1 MIKTAVVGV
10 GSFGQQHARVL
21 SALSDS
27 ELVAVVDANAERG
40 AEIAELFDCE
50 ALTDITALAGKVDA
64 ASVAVPTALHR
75 DIGVSLLENGID
87 VLVEKPI
94 APDLASAD
102 RLVEAAASNGRILQ
116 VGHLERF
123 NPAVEAARD
132 AATLPLFFEVHRM
145 SQFSPRSLDVDVV
158 LDLMIH
164 DLDIVLNMVNS
175 RLSRLEAAGIAVL
188 SVSLDVDVVLD
199 LMIHDLDIVLNMVN
213 SRLSRLEAA
222 GIAVLSVKPDIAS
235 VRLVFENGCVANL
248 SASRVSVEKIRK
260 LRFFQ
265 PRQYVSVD
273 YTRQDGMVYEVSESR
288 QIGCHPL
295 KTEKGEPL
303 VRQIESFLDCV
314 QNRTPP
320 RVSGADGREVL
331 ALALTIVEEMERH
344 SGIVA
349 ETLRS
354 QDK

>member
-188 SVSLDVDVVLD
+188 SV
-199 LMIHDLDIVLNMVN
+199 
-213 SRLSRLEAA
+213 
-222 GIAVLSVKPDIAS
+222 KPDIAS

>member
-21 SALSDS
+21 SSLPDS
-27 ELVAVVDANAERG
+27 ELVAVVDANAERA
-40 AEIAELFDCE
+40 AEIAERFDCE
-50 ALTDITALAGKVDA
+50 ALTDITALAGKIDA

-75 DIGVSLLENGID
+75 DVGVSLLENGID
-87 VLVEKPI
+87 VLIEKPI

-102 RLVEAAASNGRILQ
+102 RLLEAAASNGRILQ

-164 DLDIVLNMVNS
+164 DLDIVLNMVDS
-175 RLSRLEAAGIAVL
+175 PLSRIEAT
-188 SVSLDVDVVLD
+188 
-199 LMIHDLDIVLNMVN
+199 
-213 SRLSRLEAA
+213 

-273 YTRQDGMVYEVSESR
+273 YTRRDGMVYEVSESR
-288 QIGCHPL
+288 QIGVHPL

-320 RVSGADGREVL
+320 RISGADGREVL

-349 ETLRS
+349 ETLRT
-354 QDK
+354 QNK

>member
-164 DLDIVLNMVNS
+164 DLDIVLNLVNS
-175 RLSRLEAAGIAVL
+175 RLSRLEAT
-188 SVSLDVDVVLD
+188 
-199 LMIHDLDIVLNMVN
+199 
-213 SRLSRLEAA
+213 

>member
-10 GSFGQQHARVL
+10 GSFGEQHARVL
-21 SALSDS
+21 SSLPDS
-27 ELVAVVDANAERG
+27 ELVAAVDANAGRA
-40 AEIAELFDCE
+40 AEIAERFDCE

-64 ASVAVPTALHR
+64 ASVAVPTALHA
-75 DIGVSLLENGID
+75 DVGVSLLENGID

-94 APDLASAD
+94 AADLASAD

-123 NPAVEAARD
+123 NPAVEAALD
-132 AATLPLFFEVHRM
+132 TATLPLFFEVHRM

-164 DLDIVLNMVNS
+164 DLDILLNMVNS
-175 RLSRLEAAGIAVL
+175 PLSRLEAT
-188 SVSLDVDVVLD
+188 
-199 LMIHDLDIVLNMVN
+199 
-213 SRLSRLEAA
+213 

-288 QIGCHPL
+288 QIGFHPL

-331 ALALTIVEEMERH
+331 ALALTIGEEMERQ

-349 ETLRS
+349 ETLRT